1 MLSANGTFCLY
12 RLQTVRGVENPS
24 SKWSVFYRIAR
35 WLWVRRMGLINPI
48 HSLYLFTMIV
58 FLNGVFERMSPAVVW
73 MNVKDTGYEVN
84 ISLNT
89 FASIQH
95 MKEGRLYTHLQIKED
110 AHTLFGFVEKSER
123 EIFKMLL
130 SVSGIG
136 ASIARTMLSS
146 LDPKQITNA
155 IASGDVITVQSI
167 KGIGSKT
174 AQRVIL
180 DLKDKVLKL
189 YDLDEVSM
197 FQNNTNRD
205 EALSALEVLGFVRK
219 ASEKLVEKII
229 KESPDSSVE
238 YIIKQ
243 ALKNL

>member
-1 MLSANGTFCLY
+1 MKVDFEHNDSIQGKLAEKTPTEVVIDC
-12 RLQTVRGVENPS
+12 
-24 SKWSVFYRIAR
+24 
-35 WLWVRRMGLINPI
+35 
-48 HSLYLFTMIV
+48 
-58 FLNGVFERMSPAVVW
+58 NGV
-73 MNVKDTGYEVN
+73 GYHIN
-84 ISLNT
+84 ISLHT
-89 FASIQH
+89 YSLLPTTDFI
-95 MKEGRLYTHLQIKED
+95 KLFTYLQIKED

-146 LDPKQITNA
+146 IEPKQIIQA
-155 IASGDVITVQSI
+155 IATADVVTIQSI

-180 DLKDKVLKL
+180 DLKEKVLKL

-197 FQNNTNRD
+197 AQHNTNRD

-219 ASEKLVEKII
+219 ASERVVDKIV
-229 KESPDSSVE
+229 KEDPTASVE
-238 YIIKQ
+238 SIIKQ

>member
-1 MLSANGTFCLY
+1 MIAH
-12 RLQTVRGVENPS
+12 LQGKLVEKTPTQVIIDCGGV
-24 SKWSVFYRIAR
+24 
-35 WLWVRRMGLINPI
+35 
-48 HSLYLFTMIV
+48 
-58 FLNGVFERMSPAVVW
+58 
-73 MNVKDTGYEVN
+73 GYHVN
-84 ISLNT
+84 ISLHT
-89 FASIQH
+89 YSLLPATDFI
-95 MKEGRLYTHLQIKED
+95 KLFTHLQIKED

-123 EIFKMLL
+123 EIFKLLL

-155 IASGDVITVQSI
+155 IASGDVVTIQSI

-180 DLKDKVLKL
+180 DLKEKVLKL

-197 FQNNTNRD
+197 SQSNTSRD

-219 ASEKLVEKII
+219 TSERIVEKII
-229 KESPDSSVE
+229 KEDPESSVE
-238 YIIKQ
+238 SIIKQ
-243 ALKNL
+243 ALKIL

>member
-1 MLSANGTFCLY
+1 MIAH
-12 RLQTVRGVENPS
+12 LQGKLVEKTPTEVIIDCHGVGYHVSISLHTYSLLPS
-24 SKWSVFYRIAR
+24 SEAIK
-35 WLWVRRMGLINPI
+35 
-48 HSLYLFTMIV
+48 
-58 FLNGVFERMSPAVVW
+58 
-73 MNVKDTGYEVN
+73 
-84 ISLNT
+84 
-89 FASIQH
+89 
-95 MKEGRLYTHLQIKED
+95 LYTYLQIKED

-136 ASIARTMLSS
+136 AGIARTMLSS
-146 LDPKQITNA
+146 LEPKQIIQA
-155 IASGDVITVQSI
+155 LASGDVGTIQSI

-174 AQRVIL
+174 AQRAIL

-197 FQNNTNRD
+197 SQSNTNKD

-219 ASEKLVEKII
+219 SAEKVVEKIV
-229 KESPDSSVE
+229 KESPDATVE
-238 YIIKQ
+238 SIIKQ